1 MCNEYFCEHTKRFIY
16 IFLSITFYGTRFLFG
31 FFRHILHKICI
42 FAKIN
47 HFLTFLNIYLFK
59 IGLFLL
65 TLFATNT
72 FVTHCMYICTIDSA
86 SSTQHDACHFIIAAK
101 EVGRVGA
108 LLK

>member
-47 HFLTFLNIYLFK
+47 HFLTFLNSYLFK

-72 FVTHCMYICTIDSA
+72 FVTHCIFKIKQKMFTEIS
-86 SSTQHDACHFIIAAK
+86 
-101 EVGRVGA
+101 RVISFA
-108 LLK
+108 YLPLDFD